1 MISPVARSAD
11 PAYSWFMPK
20 PSPLLELLAGALER
34 ATLLDPPADLL
45 QRLTR
50 RLLPGGPVK
59 DLLSGTPIGHPL
71 HPALVVVPIG
81 SVVAAAAL
89 DVTGG
94 DRAASRR
101 LVGLGIV
108 SAVPAALTGLSDWA
122 DTGGAERRLGL
133 VHAVS
138 NTVGLGLLAASWI
151 ARRAAAGG
159 AWSRR
164 GVGAPGTVSALAGL
178 GVIGFSGWLGGHLAY
193 ALGVGVD
200 TTAFTVLPTEWTD
213 ACEIGDL
220 EEDRPHLVHVAGA
233 PVLVVRERGLLVAMA
248 DRCSH
253 RGGPLHEGTV
263 RDGCVQCPWHSST
276 FDLAEGSVVAGP
288 ATRPQPVLQTRV
300 VEGRLQVRREEPR
313 ALRRNPVH

>member
-1 MISPVARSAD
+1 
-11 PAYSWFMPK
+11 MPK

-34 ATLLDPPADLL
+34 ATVLDAPADLL
-45 QRLTR
+45 QRLTS
-50 RLLPGGPVK
+50 RLLPTGSVK

-81 SVVAAAAL
+81 SVVGATVL

-94 DRAASRR
+94 DRSAART

-108 SAVPAALTGLSDWA
+108 SAVPAAVTGLSDWA

-138 NTVGLGLLAASWI
+138 NTVGLGLLAVSWT
-151 ARRAAAGG
+151 ARRAATGG
-159 AWSRR
+159 GWGRR
-164 GVGAPGTVSALAGL
+164 GVGAPGTVSTLAGL

-200 TTAFTVLPTEWTD
+200 TTAFTVLPTEWTE

-220 EEDRPHLVHVAGA
+220 EEDRPHLVHVAGV
-233 PVLVVRERGLLVAMA
+233 PLMVVRDRGRLVAMA
-248 DRCSH
+248 DRCTH

-300 VEGRLQVRREEPR
+300 VEGRVQVRRDEPR
-313 ALRRNPVH
+313 ALRVNPVH